1 MSEVEKN
8 DTAVSGGDL
17 AGNELIGA
25 EMNGTE
31 LAGTEL
37 AGTESTDTAMNGDGI
52 PITQT
57 LPRRRKSL
65 FRLKRDWPIVVLVSC
80 LILGWVA
87 YACVYPAIDIR
98 HRIATSKWKMSPSDP
113 EISYQI
119 KFVQRTVEYCFVFWF
134 FYLGA
139 SIGSFINVVASRTP
153 RGKTIVTRGSHCPFC
168 DTALS
173 MIDNSPV
180 FGWILL
186 RGRCRACRIPIS
198 PRYLIME
205 IVVGSCFMILGAV
218 ELIGNGVNLPYRDWQ
233 FGAGIVSTVFY
244 PKWDLIGAFVVH
256 CGFFAVCLMLIGSQL
271 DRLRFPALPLSIMLV
286 IVMCCV
292 VALRPLGPIGWQE
305 PFGPRLARFPHPIKD
320 LIFTTVL
327 GALAGLC
334 LGMGTRF
341 GLRRLLQNALIQNTL
356 MQNVQTRSI
365 DVDGVKREVE
375 FGSSEGDEMT
385 ASSDS
390 ALIVAS
396 EGSAEDAGDVTN
408 VPDHAK
414 GALLGW
420 GRHWLFLHVLAGA
433 LFGWQGIA
441 VASLIASLGV
451 LFTCGSA
458 SKVGSANGKRGGM
471 ESPKPVL
478 MADVLALAILTITLF
493 VHLCTWRWV
502 VQLWQF
508 S

>member
-17 AGNELIGA
+17 AGTELTGA
-25 EMNGTE
+25 EMTGTE

-37 AGTESTDTAMNGDGI
+37 AGTELTGTAMNGDGI

-205 IVVGSCFMILGAV
+205 IVVGSCFMILTG
-218 ELIGNGVNLPYRDWQ
+218 IKKWQ
-233 FGAGIVSTVFY
+233 
-244 PKWDLIGAFVVH
+244 
-256 CGFFAVCLMLIGSQL
+256 
-271 DRLRFPALPLSIMLV
+271 
-286 IVMCCV
+286 
-292 VALRPLGPIGWQE
+292 
-305 PFGPRLARFPHPIKD
+305 
-320 LIFTTVL
+320 
-327 GALAGLC
+327 
-334 LGMGTRF
+334 
-341 GLRRLLQNALIQNTL
+341 
-356 MQNVQTRSI
+356 
-365 DVDGVKREVE
+365 
-375 FGSSEGDEMT
+375 
-385 ASSDS
+385 
-390 ALIVAS
+390 
-396 EGSAEDAGDVTN
+396 
-408 VPDHAK
+408 
-414 GALLGW
+414 
-420 GRHWLFLHVLAGA
+420 
-433 LFGWQGIA
+433 
-441 VASLIASLGV
+441 
-451 LFTCGSA
+451 
-458 SKVGSANGKRGGM
+458 
-471 ESPKPVL
+471 
-478 MADVLALAILTITLF
+478 
-493 VHLCTWRWV
+493 
-502 VQLWQF
+502 
-508 S
+508 